1 MIDPAGLSWQKSVEA
16 PQKSA
21 FHLLSQ
27 GRKEA
32 AWPSD
37 QCIGLTIQ
45 RSQGWVPLWPLARFV
60 LGLPAFKSLAILVNS
75 HLDASDPFCWGFNFC
90 HVLLMDYL
98 LQNY

>member
-45 RSQGWVPLWPLARFV
+45 RSQVQVPHWPLAGFV
-60 LGLPAFKSLAILVNS
+60 LSRPEFKSSAMLVNS
-75 HLDASDPFCWGFNFC
+75 QLVASCQLGC
-90 HVLLMDYL
+90 LILLCY
-98 LQNY
+98 NII